1 MKILNFKRILVIMI
15 LSLVTITSSAEVLKF
30 RTKAYSQRESTPY
43 GWTSWTNWEKSD
55 ILITMD
61 LNTDIVTIFS
71 PRIQKYYIFGYS
83 EPYYDHMAR
92 CIDYNFYDQ
101 DGDKGTMSLVVKP
114 DGQSEIYIRFANV
127 QWVYI
132 VVRR

>member
-1 MKILNFKRILVIMI
+1 MKIQNFKRILIVMV
-15 LSLVTITSSAEVLKF
+15 LSLITISASAEVLRFK
-30 RTKAYSQRESTPY
+30 TKAYSQREYTY
-43 GWTSWTNWEKSD
+43 RGWSDWSNWEKSD
-55 ILITMD
+55 ILIIMD

-71 PRIQKYYIFGYS
+71 PRIQKYYIYGYS

-101 DGDKGTMSLVVKP
+101 DGDNGTMSLVVKP

-127 QWVYI
+127 QWAYI
-132 VVRR
+132 VIRR